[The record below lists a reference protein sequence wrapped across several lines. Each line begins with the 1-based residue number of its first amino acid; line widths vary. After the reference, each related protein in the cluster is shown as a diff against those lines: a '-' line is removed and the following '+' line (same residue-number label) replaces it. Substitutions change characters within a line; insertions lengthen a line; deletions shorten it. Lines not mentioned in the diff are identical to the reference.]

1 MARQVP
7 DSRIGRRVEGG
18 KVIIH
23 ESAPGGM
30 RKIRTPNHQLAVE
43 TRDRNGAT
51 ILKSPDGR
59 TYKSKPMK

>member
-18 KVIIH
+18 KVVIH

-43 TRDRNGAT
+43 TRERDGSRV
-51 ILKSPDGR
+51 LKSPDGR
-59 TYKSKPMK
+59 VYKSKPMK